1 MAAAAARVFAP
12 EDVMRSG
19 LEKSEISCHFA
30 FDRAKTR
37 AYKPRPRR
45 P

>member
-1 MAAAAARVFAP
+1 MAAAAARMLTP
-12 EDVMRSG
+12 EGVMRSA
-19 LEKSEISCHFA
+19 LQKSEISCHFA